1 MKYKRYLSVFLASAM
16 AVSNAP
22 LNTLADV
29 DTGVENVTEVE
40 SENTDFS
47 EEEFVSEEQT
57 EETTTEETTE
67 EVTSG
72 TDEGY
77 IEETTES
84 NIDEDNTENTTESVF
99 EEVVENLT
107 ENNSISDYVSYSEN
121 TLDDGKYTADI
132 SFLNENIDT
141 ESMAGR
147 YFNGTQVP
155 VTVEN
160 GKVKLRIEY
169 TTDLLDSLSQK
180 TGDNITDLEVMTEGD
195 KKYVELTL
203 NSVDEIGYL
212 QIVVNAGS
220 FGKMTHIVR
229 VVVKTDTVTKVEEEQ
244 AVKYSVPVKMVQA
257 SNPTV
262 ESMGNGALNGNAIV
276 TVMNGK
282 STVELNLKATNF
294 AGLYG
299 HLTKLWSYPTSEKM
313 DYSWWGDSANE
324 IEAEVAETYMD
335 YGLQY
340 NQGDTTKSEFIKSV
354 KIDRSAEKENYIYVR
369 IQVDAMAG
377 FDQVARLDLDWDNA
391 VVIGDEDTT
400 ETSSETTTESTTET
414 TTESTTET
422 TTETSIEQLQR
433 LLQ

>member
-107 ENNSISDYVSYSEN
+107 ENNIISDYVSYSEN

-169 TTDLLDSLSQK
+169 TTDLIDSLGQK
-180 TGDNITDLEVMTEGD
+180 IGDDITDLEVMTEGD

-203 NSVDEIGYL
+203 NSVDEVGYL
-212 QIVVNAGS
+212 Q
-220 FGKMTHIVR
+220 
-229 VVVKTDTVTKVEEEQ
+229 
-244 AVKYSVPVKMVQA
+244 
-257 SNPTV
+257 
-262 ESMGNGALNGNAIV
+262 
-276 TVMNGK
+276 
-282 STVELNLKATNF
+282 
-294 AGLYG
+294 
-299 HLTKLWSYPTSEKM
+299 W
-313 DYSWWGDSANE
+313 
-324 IEAEVAETYMD
+324 
-335 YGLQY
+335 
-340 NQGDTTKSEFIKSV
+340 
-354 KIDRSAEKENYIYVR
+354 
-369 IQVDAMAG
+369 
-377 FDQVARLDLDWDNA
+377 
-391 VVIGDEDTT
+391 
-400 ETSSETTTESTTET
+400 
-414 TTESTTET
+414 
-422 TTETSIEQLQR
+422 
-433 LLQ
+433 

>member
-16 AVSNAP
+16 AVSNAQ

-107 ENNSISDYVSYSEN
+107 ENNIISDYVSYSEN

-160 GKVKLRIEY
+160 GLYQTWQKPEHLFSAPAYRQGLSYFHKHFLI
-169 TTDLLDSLSQK
+169 LL
-180 TGDNITDLEVMTEGD
+180 
-195 KKYVELTL
+195 
-203 NSVDEIGYL
+203 
-212 QIVVNAGS
+212 
-220 FGKMTHIVR
+220 FF
-229 VVVKTDTVTKVEEEQ
+229 
-244 AVKYSVPVKMVQA
+244 YSV
-257 SNPTV
+257 
-262 ESMGNGALNGNAIV
+262 
-276 TVMNGK
+276 
-282 STVELNLKATNF
+282 
-294 AGLYG
+294 LY
-299 HLTKLWSYPTSEKM
+299 LL
-313 DYSWWGDSANE
+313 
-324 IEAEVAETYMD
+324 
-335 YGLQY
+335 
-340 NQGDTTKSEFIKSV
+340 
-354 KIDRSAEKENYIYVR
+354 
-369 IQVDAMAG
+369 
-377 FDQVARLDLDWDNA
+377 FDQICN
-391 VVIGDEDTT
+391 I
-400 ETSSETTTESTTET
+400 
-414 TTESTTET
+414 
-422 TTETSIEQLQR
+422 
-433 LLQ
+433 LLIVFGNFCN

>member
-16 AVSNAP
+16 AASNAP

-29 DTGVENVTEVE
+29 NTGIENVTEVD
-40 SENTDFS
+40 SENTDLS

-57 EETTTEETTE
+57 EESTEETTTEETTK
-67 EVTSG
+67 EVTSV
-72 TDEGY
+72 TDEEY

-84 NIDEDNTENTTESVF
+84 NIDEDNAETSTESVF
-99 EEVVENLT
+99 EEVVESLT
-107 ENNSISDYVSYSEN
+107 ENDIISDYVSYSEN

-169 TTDLLDSLSQK
+169 TTDLLDSLGQK
-180 TGDNITDLEVMTEGD
+180 TGDEITDLEVMTESD

-229 VVVKTDTVTKVEEEQ
+229 VVVKTDTITKVEEEK
-244 AVKYSVPVKMVQA
+244 AVKYSVPIKMVQA

-262 ESMGNGALNGNAIV
+262 ESMGNGALNGNAVV

-340 NQGDTTKSEFIKSV
+340 NQGDTTQSEFIKSV
-354 KIDRSAEKENYIYVR
+354 K
-369 IQVDAMAG
+369 
-377 FDQVARLDLDWDNA
+377 
-391 VVIGDEDTT
+391 
-400 ETSSETTTESTTET
+400 
-414 TTESTTET
+414 
-422 TTETSIEQLQR
+422 
-433 LLQ
+433 

>member
-16 AVSNAP
+16 AVSNAQ

-107 ENNSISDYVSYSEN
+107 ENNIISDYVSYSEN

-169 TTDLLDSLSQK
+169 TTDLIDSLGQK
-180 TGDNITDLEVMTEGD
+180 IGDDITDLEVMTEGD

-203 NSVDEIGYL
+203 NSVDEVGYL
-212 QIVVNAGS
+212 QMVVNAGS

-244 AVKYSVPVKMVQA
+244 VVKYSVPVKMVQA

-262 ESMGNGALNGNAIV
+262 ESMGNGALNGNAVV

-299 HLTKLWSYPTSEKM
+299 HLTKLWSYPASEKM

-400 ETSSETTTESTTET
+400 ETSS
-414 TTESTTET
+414 
-422 TTETSIEQLQR
+422 
-433 LLQ
+433 